1 MVYAIITREEVAMR
15 TVKEISKLTGV
26 SVRTL
31 HHYDEIG
38 LLKPTEVT
46 DAGYRLYD
54 DTALERLQNILLFKE
69 LQFPLKDIKAILDS
83 SDFDRNKAL
92 EQQIELLTMK
102 KEHLEHLILYARGIK
117 LLGVRYMDFSAFD
130 TRKMDEYAAQAKE
143 NWGKTE
149 AYKEF
154 EEKQKNWTDESE
166 KSMMTAFIA
175 VFAEFGQLKD
185 LDPADEKVQAQV
197 KKLQEYITEH
207 FYTCTNQILS
217 GLGRMYAGGGEF
229 TENIDNY
236 GGVGTAEFVNAAIQI
251 YCK

>member
-1 MVYAIITREEVAMR
+1 MLILTREEVTMR
-15 TVKEISKLTGV
+15 TVNEVSKLTGV

-38 LLKPTEVT
+38 LLKPTSITE
-46 DAGYRLYD
+46 AGYRMYD
-54 DTALERLQNILLFKE
+54 DTALERLQHILLFKE

-102 KEHLEHLILYARGIK
+102 KEHLENLILYARGIK

-154 EEKQKNWTDESE
+154 EEKQKNWTEESE

-236 GGVGTAEFVNAAIQI
+236 GGAGTAEFINKAIQI